1 MRIVKL
7 NMDVAVPDE
16 IGTDTSA
23 IVSYLNNM
31 LNYVP
36 NFFGDFNH
44 ENIVEVTSED
54 GDLIY
59 HR

>member
-1 MRIVKL
+1 
-7 NMDVAVPDE
+7 MDVAVPDE

-23 IVSYLNNM
+23 IVRYLNNM